1 MELETLIE
9 RSRRRTR
16 ELQQI
21 GRKYHEHDPE
31 ARERFRRTIKLAV
44 YDAEHRQ
51 DRYLGRIHQPRV
63 RLGKP
68 GRGL

>member
-31 ARERFRRTIKLAV
+31 ERERFRRTIKLAV
-44 YDAEHRQ
+44 YDAERRQ
-51 DRYLGRIHQPRV
+51 ERYLGRLHQPRV

-68 GRGL
+68 GHGL